1 MKRQTTPPLAPSPS
15 SADKSVYSAQAIAT
29 IENFGAQSTLSAAEL
44 YPDRNIFEWYERHL
58 PDRLPDAHL
67 IDWGAGV
74 GRFAPLYLKRH
85 PKRLTLVEPSP
96 SGHARLLS
104 SFGSASNVEIRH
116 AGLGAEIERV
126 ASASAVRHFC
136 TFVINCLDHPR
147 DAFRLLS
154 ESIHAGERLT
164 AFTNVFV
171 PPSLA
176 RRLRWDHVLEELEF
190 DLAALSPQEARP
202 PRSTTF
208 TNQISGSGDVLVD
221 AVHSI
226 FEYQALLSAS
236 SSWELKRASLLP
248 PCGFQHVVRPGD
260 DFGNMVFA
268 VLNIEV
274 QRGRST

>member
-1 MKRQTTPPLAPSPS
+1 MTRDTTPPPPPP

-29 IENFGAQSTLSAAEL
+29 IESFGAQNTLSDAEL

-58 PDRLPDAHL
+58 PDRLPAAHL

-74 GRFAPLYLKRH
+74 GRFAPLYLKRQ

-104 SFGSASNVEIRH
+104 SFGSVPNVEIH
-116 AGLGAEIERV
+116 HTGLGADIKRAAL
-126 ASASAVRHFC
+126 ASEVRHFC

-147 DAFRLLS
+147 DAFRLLA

-190 DLAALSPQEARP
+190 DLAALNPDEARP

-221 AVHSI
+221 SVHSI
-226 FEYQALLSAS
+226 FEYQALLCAS
-236 SSWELKRASLLP
+236 SSWALKRASLLP

-274 QRGRST
+274 ERGRGT

>member
-1 MKRQTTPPLAPSPS
+1 MKRHTTPPS

-29 IENFGAQSTLSAAEL
+29 IESFGAQEALSAAEL

-74 GRFAPLYLKRH
+74 GRFAPLYLKRQ

-96 SGHARLLS
+96 SGHARLLA
-104 SFGSASNVEIRH
+104 SFGSVPSVEVRR
-116 AGLGAEIERV
+116 AGLGAHIERV
-126 ASASAVRHFC
+126 ALASEVRHFC
-136 TFVINCLDHPR
+136 TFVINCLEHPR
-147 DAFRLLS
+147 DAFRLLA
-154 ESIHAGERLT
+154 ESIHTGEHLT

-176 RRLRWDHVLEELEF
+176 RRLRWDRVLEELEF
-190 DLAALSPQEARP
+190 DLTALNPDEAQP

-226 FEYQALLSAS
+226 FEYQALLAAS
-236 SSWELKRASLLP
+236 SSWVLKRASLLP

>member
-1 MKRQTTPPLAPSPS
+1 MKRPTMQPEA
-15 SADKSVYSAQAIAT
+15 KSVYSAQAIAT
-29 IENFGAQSTLSAAEL
+29 IESFGGQEALSAAEL

-74 GRFAPLYLKRH
+74 GRFAPLYLKRQ

-104 SFGSASNVEIRH
+104 SFGAASNVEIH
-116 AGLGAEIERV
+116 LAGLGADIQRAAP
-126 ASASAVRHFC
+126 ASDVRHFC
-136 TFVINCLDHPR
+136 TFVINCLDHPS
-147 DAFRLLS
+147 DAFRLLA

-176 RRLRWDHVLEELEF
+176 RRLRWDRVLEELEF
-190 DLAALSPQEARP
+190 DLAALDPDEAQP

-208 TNQISGSGDVLVD
+208 TNQISGSGDILVD
-221 AVHSI
+221 SVHSI
-226 FEYQALLSAS
+226 FEYQALLCAS
-236 SSWELKRASLLP
+236 PCWALKRASLLP

-274 QRGRST
+274 ERGRST